1 MASKTFYSNKYDAR
15 QLRLELTQY
24 QDIATNRSRIHWKFI
39 SAGST
44 ADATLYLV
52 YATTIKINGTQVYY
66 KGDTQWYGNG
76 TPERPTKVFPAA
88 EGYEEGDIWVTHNN
102 DGSLSVPIYFYTGV
116 FASKYKKD
124 YGGTFTLD
132 KIPRGATLSA
142 APNFNDEGN
151 PTITYSNPAGNAVS
165 SLQACIADVNG
176 STIYVPYR
184 DISKTGTSY
193 TFSLTAAERETLR
206 KATPNNN
213 NLSVKFYV
221 KTTIAGNTFYSNVQK
236 TMSITNGSPTLSPT
250 VVDSNETTKALTGDA
265 NKLIKYYSNAAYTIN
280 GGAVKHSSLSSQ
292 KVTHNG
298 IAKTA
303 ATGTY
308 NAVENASF
316 SFEVKDSRGNVTTK
330 TVTKTLINY
339 IKLTCNQKVHI
350 SVEGD
355 ATVSISG
362 NYFNGTFG
370 ATSNNLTVQY
380 RYKVN
385 GGEYSAWADAPK
397 MVDGNSFTATAFI
410 EGLDYKTSYI
420 FQSRAM
426 DRINTGG
433 VTTSEINTKAMPVF
447 DWGENDFAFN
457 VPMAVNVNEAV
468 AFKVDEDDTSS
479 YVQSLPTYNRTY
491 ALSSNM
497 IITNL
502 GTFGR
507 ATSSS
512 KRYKEEIEDIK
523 DSSLDPHK
531 VLSIPVR
538 QFKYNKKNV
547 PIDKEKDDLYIGFI
561 AEEVEEVFPAAAE
574 YNENG
579 EVEMWNIK
587 VLFPALLKVVQE
599 QQQEIEALK
608 EKLGG

>member
-1 MASKTFYSNKYDAR
+1 MASKTFYSNKYGPR
-15 QLRLELTQY
+15 QLRLELTQT
-24 QDIATNRSRIHWKFI
+24 QNIANNTSTINWKFV
-39 SAGST
+39 SAGSN
-44 ADATLYLV
+44 ADASLFLV
-52 YATTIKINGTQVYY
+52 YATTIKINGEQVYY
-66 KGDTQWYGNG
+66 KGDTQWYGTGSPSNPHK
-76 TPERPTKVFPAA
+76 TFPAA
-88 EGYEEGDIWVTHNN
+88 EGSVSGSITVKHNN
-102 DGSLSVPIYFYTGV
+102 DGSLSVPVYFYTGV
-116 FASKYKKD
+116 YASKYKAD

-151 PTITYSNPAGNAVS
+151 PAITYSNPAGTAVS

-193 TFSLTAAERETLR
+193 TFNLTAAERETLR

-213 NLSVKFYV
+213 SLSVKFYV
-221 KTTIAGNTFYSNVQK
+221 KTVIAGNTFYSNIQK

-250 VVDSNETTKALTGDA
+250 VVDSNATTKALTGDA

-280 GGAVKHSSLSSQ
+280 GGAVKNSSLSSQ

-298 IAKTA
+298 ITKTA

-350 SVEGD
+350 SVEGN
-355 ATVSISG
+355 ATISING

-385 GGEYSAWADAPK
+385 GGSYSAWTDAPK
-397 MVDGNSFTATAFI
+397 MVDGNTFTATAFI

-420 FQSRAM
+420 FQSRAI

-433 VTTSEINTKAMPVF
+433 VATSEIDTKAMPVF

-468 AFKVDEDDTSS
+468 AFKVSEDDTSS

-512 KRYKEEIEDIK
+512 KRYKEEIEDVK

-547 PIDKEKDDLYIGFI
+547 PIDREKDDLYIGFI

-608 EKLGG
+608 QRLGG